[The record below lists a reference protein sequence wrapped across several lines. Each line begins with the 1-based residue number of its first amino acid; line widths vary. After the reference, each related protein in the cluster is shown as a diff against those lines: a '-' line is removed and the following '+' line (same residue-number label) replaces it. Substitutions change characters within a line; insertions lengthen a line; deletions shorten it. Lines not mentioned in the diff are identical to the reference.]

1 MSKIDLLGKTA
12 DELIPLVQELGMPAY
27 TAKQLIQWLYQQKVD
42 TIEKMTN
49 ISSKNRSKL
58 TQSFQV
64 GRSEPVQVVESEDGT
79 KKYLFKTQEGHLV
92 ETVYI
97 PEDDRATL
105 CVSSQVGCKMAC
117 KFCMTGK
124 QGFTAQLTSSEILN
138 QILSI
143 HDFDSLTN
151 VVFIGMG
158 EPFDNT
164 LPVLRV
170 LEILTSED
178 GLGWSPKRITVSTS
192 GLVPGMKV
200 FLEKSNCHLAISL
213 HSPFP
218 HERVKLMPVE
228 EAYSITKVLEE
239 IRKHDFSKQ
248 RRVSFE
254 YILFEGVNDTMRHAV
269 ELVKILRGI
278 DCRVNLIRFHTIPG
292 AELVC
297 SNPDKMVF
305 FRDYLTNNGIICTIR
320 KSRGEDIFAACGM
333 LSTDEKSKSID

>member
-143 HDFDSLTN
+143 PDFDSLTN
-151 VVFIGMG
+151 VVFMGMG